1 MNEELET
8 ETEIKAAAEAES
20 TANES
25 EEPTGE
31 KQLYKVE
38 VETPI
43 GTMIFQVV
51 IQDSDV
57 EKAINKEIEWRMEKH
72 GFSKWSLGKYTKRS
86 LA

>member
-1 MNEELET
+1 MNEELYEES
-8 ETEIKAAAEAES
+8 ETEIKTNAES

-25 EEPTGE
+25 EETTGE

-57 EKAINKEIEWRMEKH
+57 EKAISKEIEWRMEKH
-72 GFSKWSLGKYTKRS
+72 GFSKWSLGKYAKRS